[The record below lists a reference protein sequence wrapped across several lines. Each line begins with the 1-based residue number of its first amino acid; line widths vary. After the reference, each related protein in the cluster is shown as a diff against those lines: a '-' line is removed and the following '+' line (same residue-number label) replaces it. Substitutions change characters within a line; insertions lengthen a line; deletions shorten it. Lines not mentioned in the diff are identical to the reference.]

1 MNTLLIFAREP
12 APGCTK
18 TRLCPPLDGATA
30 AALYAC
36 FLSDVLALAR
46 RVPGVRPVVAYSP
59 ATAGPFFAA
68 LAPDL
73 LAWPQRGAGLGERM
87 DRAFRDALAPTTPST
102 PLRAGDRRLPTTG
115 DGGWR
120 MEDGGSR
127 LLNSQFSI
135 LNSVVIIGSDS
146 PDLPTDYVW
155 EAFARLDGGADV
167 VLGPAEDG
175 GYYLIGLCAP
185 QPRLL
190 REVPMSTPTV
200 LADTLALAREL
211 GLRVELLP
219 PWYDV
224 DTSAELRWLAEG
236 LRDAPPEVAPC
247 TRAFL
252 ASLNVC

>member
-1 MNTLLIFAREP
+1 
-12 APGCTK
+12 
-18 TRLCPPLDGATA
+18 
-30 AALYAC
+30 
-36 FLSDVLALAR
+36 
-46 RVPGVRPVVAYSP
+46 
-59 ATAGPFFAA
+59 
-68 LAPDL
+68 
-73 LAWPQRGAGLGERM
+73 
-87 DRAFRDALAPTTPST
+87 
-102 PLRAGDRRLPTTG
+102 
-115 DGGWR
+115 

-146 PDLPTDYVW
+146 PDLPPSYVQ

-175 GYYLIGLCAP
+175 GYYLIGLRAP

-211 GLRVELLP
+211 GLRAELLP
-219 PWYDV
+219 LWYDV
-224 DTSAELRWLAEG
+224 DTSAELRRLAEG
-236 LRDAPPEVAPC
+236 LLDAPPEVAPC

-252 ASLNVC
+252 ASFERGEFEGVAPQESLFATELRLTKGEFEEVAPQESPFFQGS